1 MKDFKVKISV
11 IMPVYNERG
20 TIGEILRQVREVNID
35 KEIIIVDDCSTD
47 GTQGL
52 LKHLGKDIKIIYH
65 AHNKGKGEAIK
76 TGLREA
82 RGDLVLIQDADL
94 EYAPQEYYKLIQPM
108 VEGKADIVYG
118 SRFLRDNKFT
128 VSSHYWGNRFLTLA
142 TNLLYG
148 SKLTDMET
156 GYKVFKRDILESMEL
171 EAVSFD
177 FEPEVTAKALKKGYK
192 ILEVPIS
199 YRGRGYH
206 EGKKISWKDGLA
218 ALHCLLK
225 LKISKRGQKK

>member
-1 MKDFKVKISV
+1 MKLMKDFKVKISV
-11 IMPVYNERG
+11 IMPVYNERN
-20 TIGEILRQVREVNID
+20 TIGEILRQVQEVNID

-47 GTQGL
+47 GTQNL
-52 LKHLGKDIKIIYH
+52 LKRLDKDIKIIYQ

-76 TGLREA
+76 TGLKEV
-82 RGDLVLIQDADL
+82 RGDLIIIQDADL
-94 EYAPQEYYKLIQPM
+94 EYSPQDYYKLIQPIR
-108 VEGKADIVYG
+108 EGKADIVYG
-118 SRFLRDNKFT
+118 SRFSGNNKFM
-128 VSSHYWGNRFLTLA
+128 VSSHYWGNRFLTFV

-156 GYKVFKRDILESMEL
+156 CYKVFKRDILKSMEL

-177 FEPEVTAKALKKGYK
+177 FEPEVTAKVLKKGYK

-218 ALHCLLK
+218 ALRCLLK
-225 LKISKRGQKK
+225 FKIKES

>member
-35 KEIIIVDDCSTD
+35 KEIIIVDDCSTN

-52 LKHLGKDIKIIYH
+52 LKYLGKDIKIIYH

-94 EYAPQEYYKLIQPM
+94 EYDPQEYYKLIQPM

-156 GYKVFKRDILESMEL
+156 GYKVF
-171 EAVSFD
+171 
-177 FEPEVTAKALKKGYK
+177 
-192 ILEVPIS
+192 
-199 YRGRGYH
+199 
-206 EGKKISWKDGLA
+206 
-218 ALHCLLK
+218 
-225 LKISKRGQKK
+225 

>member
-1 MKDFKVKISV
+1 
-11 IMPVYNERG
+11 MPVYNERR
-20 TIGEILRQVREVNID
+20 TISEILRQVREVNID

-47 GTQGL
+47 GTRDL
-52 LKHLGKDIKIIYH
+52 LKHLDKDIKIIYH

-94 EYAPQEYYKLIQPM
+94 EYNPQEYYKLIQPIL
-108 VEGKADIVYG
+108 EGKTDIVYG
-118 SRFLRDNKFT
+118 SRFLEGNKFT
-128 VSSHYWGNRFLTLA
+128 LSCPYWANRFLTFV

-156 GYKVFKRDILESMEL
+156 CYKVFKRDILESMDI

-177 FEPEVTAKALKKGYK
+177 FEPEVTAKVLKKEYK

-218 ALHCLLK
+218 ALYCLLK
-225 LKISKRGQKK
+225 FRVRD